1 MRFVVRLLQVTL
13 MRPPFLMV
21 LTYSPTRT
29 FFEPRRRYSRS
40 RTRRV
45 FDGTLNLTRRPW
57 RRTSRTDIRLCRLTR
72 STDGA
77 GRLRDGAFP
86 FEGGRLAGTGW
97 LAPGTT
103 RLDRSPISEGCATQL
118 RPGSG
123 LIGQLGSDMTRIRP
137 HMPASVNGRRML
149 P

>member
-13 MRPPFLMV
+13 MRPPFLIV

-57 RRTSRTDIRLCRLTR
+57 RRTSRSEIRLCRLTR
-72 STDGA
+72 RTDGA
-77 GRLRDGAFP
+77 GRLRDGPLP
-86 FEGGRLAGTGW
+86 FDGGPPPTGV
-97 LAPGTT
+97 LLPGTT
-103 RLDRSPISEGCATQL
+103 RFDRSPISDGCAVQL

-123 LIGQLGSDMTRIRP
+123 LIGQLGSDITRISP